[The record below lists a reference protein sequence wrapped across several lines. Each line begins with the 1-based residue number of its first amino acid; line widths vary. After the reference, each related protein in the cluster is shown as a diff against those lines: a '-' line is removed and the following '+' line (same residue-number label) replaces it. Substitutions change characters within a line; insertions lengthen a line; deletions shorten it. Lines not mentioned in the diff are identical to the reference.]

1 MARSGS
7 APQTRN
13 EMPWSRSVIFGHGL
27 FVGPVRSLLL
37 IFLSPRPRIAFM
49 SAAFCQKNTTGQALI
64 AASLLAVAT
73 TRSGVTRLKNVDW
86 NILVFLVNNL
96 TQLQRPQIAAIYLGI
111 MLAVALVAF
120 PLFWWRQKVFD
131 DDIPGGPFPLPH
143 PLHPKS
149 AG

>member
-1 MARSGS
+1 
-7 APQTRN
+7 
-13 EMPWSRSVIFGHGL
+13 
-27 FVGPVRSLLL
+27 
-37 IFLSPRPRIAFM
+37 M

-120 PLFWWRQKVFD
+120 PLFW
-131 DDIPGGPFPLPH
+131 
-143 PLHPKS
+143 
-149 AG
+149 